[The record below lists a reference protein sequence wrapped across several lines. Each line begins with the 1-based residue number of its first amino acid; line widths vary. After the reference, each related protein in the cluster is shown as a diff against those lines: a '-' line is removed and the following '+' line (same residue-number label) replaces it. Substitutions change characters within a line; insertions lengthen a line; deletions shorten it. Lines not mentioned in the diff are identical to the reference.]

1 MSQVLPELLLTTTAS
16 ISSDL
21 HEKDKDHMTSLR
33 MYFDKHVVEEEGGC
47 GVC

>member
-1 MSQVLPELLLTTTAS
+1 MLSERLLIATAS